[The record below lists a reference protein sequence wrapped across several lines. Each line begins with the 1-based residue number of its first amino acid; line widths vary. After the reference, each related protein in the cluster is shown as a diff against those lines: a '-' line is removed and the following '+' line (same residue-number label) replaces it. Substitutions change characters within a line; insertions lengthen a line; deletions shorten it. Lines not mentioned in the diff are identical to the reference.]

1 LGEPHDGPGLPA
13 APGRFISVAL
23 VCHFGLRKTSAG
35 VEIDEVVGREIRA
48 QDFVDDGIGM
58 LSCDVDEG
66 LVVLIVAYI
75 VQKVK
80 IYDCELGSMKA

>member
-1 LGEPHDGPGLPA
+1 
-13 APGRFISVAL
+13 
-23 VCHFGLRKTSAG
+23 
-35 VEIDEVVGREIRA
+35 VVGREIRA